1 LKLGFRNY
9 SHLFYEIIYL
19 GKAKRKK
26 EKVKRNDAFGG
37 TIFEFTL
44 EATSGNAR
52 AGIIQTPHGNIQTP
66 IFMPVGTRATVKT
79 LSPSELEDMGA
90 QIILGNTYHL
100 YLRPG
105 HDLIKKAGGLH
116 QFMSWDKPILTDS
129 GGFQVMSLAGLRKIT
144 SEGVRFQSHIDGSY
158 HLFTPEKVIEIQNS
172 IGADI
177 IMSFDECPPY
187 PATKKYI
194 AESLKTTLDWAKR
207 GKEVHENP
215 EQTLFGI
222 VQGGVFEDLREES
235 ARKLMEIDFP
245 GYAIGGLAVGE
256 SKQDLLKITQFLNN
270 ILPKNK
276 PRYLMGVGTP
286 KDILDNIENGIDMF
300 DCVMPTRNARK
311 GTVFTRNGKLIIKSV
326 RYKEDFSPID
336 EECDCYTCKNFS
348 RAYIR
353 HLLSVDELLGM
364 RLTSIHS
371 LHFYMELVKSA
382 RKAIFDKKFAE
393 FKKVMIQKLQN
404 EI

>member
-1 LKLGFRNY
+1 
-9 SHLFYEIIYL
+9 
-19 GKAKRKK
+19 
-26 EKVKRNDAFGG
+26 
-37 TIFEFTL
+37 
-44 EATSGNAR
+44 
-52 AGIIQTPHGNIQTP
+52 
-66 IFMPVGTRATVKT
+66 MPVGTRATVKT
-79 LSPSELEDMGA
+79 LSPAELEDMDT
-90 QIILGNTYHL
+90 QIILGNAYHL

-116 QFMSWDKPILTDS
+116 NFMAWNRPILTDS

-144 SEGVRFQSHIDGSY
+144 PEGVRFQSHIDGSY
-158 HLFTPEKVIEIQNS
+158 HMFTPEKVIEIQHAL
-172 IGADI
+172 GADI

-207 GKEVHENP
+207 GKEVHKNP
-215 EQTLFGI
+215 EQALFGI
-222 VQGGVFEDLREES
+222 VQGGIFEDLREES
-235 ARKLMEIDFP
+235 TKKLMEIDFP

-256 SKQDLLKITQFLNN
+256 SKQDLLKITKFLNN

-311 GTVFTRNGKLIIKSV
+311 GTVFTSNGKLIIKSV

-336 EECDCYTCKNFS
+336 EECNCYTCKNFS

-364 RLTSIHS
+364 RLTSLHS
-371 LHFYMELVKSA
+371 LHFYMELVISA
-382 RKAIFDKKFAE
+382 RKAIFDKKFTE
-393 FKKVMIQKLQN
+393 FKKAMEQKLQN
-404 EI
+404 EL

>member
-1 LKLGFRNY
+1 
-9 SHLFYEIIYL
+9 
-19 GKAKRKK
+19 
-26 EKVKRNDAFGG
+26 
-37 TIFEFTL
+37 
-44 EATSGNAR
+44 
-52 AGIIQTPHGNIQTP
+52 
-66 IFMPVGTRATVKT
+66 MPVGTRATVKT
-79 LSPSELEDMGA
+79 LSPAELEDIGA

-105 HDLIKKAGGLH
+105 HDLIQKASGLH
-116 QFMSWDKPILTDS
+116 KFMSWNKPILTDS
-129 GGFQVMSLAGLRKIT
+129 GGFQVMSLKGLRKIT
-144 SEGVRFQSHIDGSY
+144 PQGVRFQSHIDGSY
-158 HLFTPEKVIEIQNS
+158 HMFTPEKVIEIQNA

-207 GKEVHENP
+207 GKEAHKNLK
-215 EQTLFGI
+215 QTLFGI
-222 VQGGVFEDLREES
+222 VQGGIYEDLREES

-245 GYAIGGLAVGE
+245 GYSIGGLAVGE
-256 SKQDLLKITQFLNN
+256 SKQDLLKITKSLNN

-311 GTVFTRNGKLIIKSV
+311 GTVFTSNGKLIIKSA

-348 RAYIR
+348 RAYLR
-353 HLLSVDELLGM
+353 HLFSVDELLGM
-364 RLTSIHS
+364 RLATIHS

-382 RKAIFDKKFAE
+382 RKAILDKKFAE
-393 FKKVMIQKLQN
+393 FKKAMEQKLQN
-404 EI
+404 EL